1 MVHVRQVDAEVVL
14 QQGLAELFLGFE
26 VMVER
31 ALGNARGLQDFVEAD
46 SGEAFDRH
54 DPVSG
59 IEQML
64 AGVVVAGFHGAHGS
78 LN

>member
-1 MVHVRQVDAEVVL
+1 
-14 QQGLAELFLGFE
+14 
-26 VMVER
+26 MVER